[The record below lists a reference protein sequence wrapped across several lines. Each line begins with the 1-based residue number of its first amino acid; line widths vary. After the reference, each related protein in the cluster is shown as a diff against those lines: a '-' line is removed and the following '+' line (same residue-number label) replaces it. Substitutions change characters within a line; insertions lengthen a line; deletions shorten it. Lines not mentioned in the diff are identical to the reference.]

1 MLSTDAGHY
10 MRFTAA
16 NPTYSL
22 ITNAQHP
29 FPLGTQIDGIGTTS
43 AMTIVPGATTIV
55 RARTLV
61 TIGAGSGWTL
71 VKVATDTWDLHG
83 DFV

>member
-1 MLSTDAGHY
+1 
-10 MRFTAA
+10 
-16 NPTYSL
+16 
-22 ITNAQHP
+22 
-29 FPLGTQIDGIGTTS
+29 
-43 AMTIVPGATTIV
+43 VPGATTIV